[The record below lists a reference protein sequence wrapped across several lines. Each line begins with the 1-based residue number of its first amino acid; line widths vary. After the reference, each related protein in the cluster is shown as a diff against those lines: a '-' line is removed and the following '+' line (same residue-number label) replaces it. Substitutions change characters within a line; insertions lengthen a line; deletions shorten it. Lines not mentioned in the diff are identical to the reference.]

1 MSQLEQQQNINRS
14 LLHVRPSNKSGSHLN
29 CIRLRNNVL
38 DGRYDKHNLEI
49 VKRCMEYL
57 KLGIPF
63 MTEVIFVDGQ
73 RADILKPATGEI
85 EEIAVTE
92 KEESLERK
100 KANYPF
106 PIRVIRVR

>member
-1 MSQLEQQQNINRS
+1 MNQQEQQQNINHS

-29 CIRLRNNVL
+29 CIRLNSSCT
-38 DGRYDKHNLEI
+38 DKHNLEI
-49 VKRCMEYL
+49 VTRCMEYL

-63 MTEVIFVDGQ
+63 MTEVIFVNGQ
-73 RADILKPATGEI
+73 RCDILKPSLPEI

-100 KANYPF
+100 KASYPF